1 MKKLFYSLMVAAMT
15 LSACSD
21 SSDEPVETPPSQDD
35 KPQWHL
41 VWQEDFENAALDES
55 VWSRTDRGTP
65 DWQNT
70 QSKDDRCYGMRDG
83 NIILKGIVNPDLSTD
98 PSPYLTGGIWTK
110 GKKAFGRGRMQV
122 RARLGKGAKGAWPAI
137 WMMPFESTAQWPDCG
152 EIDIMER
159 LNHDNSVYQ
168 TLHSRY
174 TSTLGIKNP
183 PNSKVTYLNPE
194 EFHTFEVQ
202 VWSDMVVFAIDDNVT
217 LRYPRLDGK
226 PDQFP
231 FDQRWY
237 LIIDMQL
244 GGSWVGEVDPAQL
257 PVEMEVDWV
266 RFYEYY

>member
-70 QSKDDRCYGMRDG
+70 QSKDDRCYEMRDG

-202 VWSDMVVFAIDDNVT
+202 VWSDMVVFANDDNVT